1 MSLIYNSLYIL
12 NKNPWKFK
20 YISYNDR
27 WTFRYKSRC
36 EGLYFYQS
44 GVFKQ
49 SRMTHYFKPI
59 HKL

>member
-1 MSLIYNSLYIL
+1 MTDGRFVTSSH
-12 NKNPWKFK
+12 
-20 YISYNDR
+20 R
-27 WTFRYKSRC
+27 

-49 SRMTHYFKPI
+49 SRMTFYFKPI